1 MIKSTYAR
9 ILGGSFQTRAQALPT
24 CFGAIVLSLALFC
37 GTLSVPATARRT
49 AAHGKS
55 VKGSSAVVIPRR
67 VLALYYPWYGT
78 PAFGG
83 KWIHQAG
90 VNVTAKSIASH
101 THYPLSGPYDS
112 IDPAVID
119 RHLRQARA
127 AGIDTLVC
135 SWWGQNDRTD
145 LGILRLLKLAP
156 KYSMTV
162 CVFWEPSQSAL
173 TPQNARADLK
183 YILQAFTKQP
193 AYLRHS
199 GKPVVFLY
207 SQTSQSLMP
216 NQWAGLLKEA
226 SGGNPPG
233 ILAITDNENP
243 AVWDGSYSLW
253 PITQMGGL
261 SPAQSAQTLHR
272 SFQAQIPGKKAF
284 NHLTVET
291 VTPGYDDRKY
301 NAHTE
306 NGPGTLVDRLNGQ
319 RYRSLWEQ
327 ALKDAPDWILINS
340 FNQWHNGTEIEPSK
354 EMGDRY
360 LQLTGVYTRRFKAAD
375 AVPIIH
381 PLRP

>member
-1 MIKSTYAR
+1 
-9 ILGGSFQTRAQALPT
+9 
-24 CFGAIVLSLALFC
+24 
-37 GTLSVPATARRT
+37 
-49 AAHGKS
+49 
-55 VKGSSAVVIPRR
+55 
-67 VLALYYPWYGT
+67 VLALYYPWYGA

-83 KWIHQAG
+83 KWIHQDG
-90 VNVTAKSIASH
+90 VDVTAKSIASH

-112 IDPAVID
+112 IDPAVIE

-135 SWWGQNDRTD
+135 SWWGRNDRTD

-199 GKPVVFLY
+199 GKPVLFLY
-207 SQTSQSLMP
+207 SQTSRSLMP
-216 NQWAGLLKEA
+216 NQWAGILKEA
-226 SGGNPPG
+226 SGGNRPG

-243 AVWDGSYSLW
+243 ADSAVWDGSYSLW

-261 SPAQSAQTLHR
+261 SPAQSAQILHQ
-272 SFQAQIPGKKAF
+272 SFQTQIPGKKAF

-291 VTPGYDDRKY
+291 ITPGYDDRKY
-301 NAHTE
+301 NARTE

-354 EMGDRY
+354 EMGNRY
-360 LQLTGVYTRRFKAAD
+360 LQLTGVYTRRFKAA
-375 AVPIIH
+375 ASVPITH